1 MKKVLDGFDFTVDRE
16 KYRFTDE
23 DFARMEEALEVETL
37 TEERRQVL
45 QGLCDFY
52 VSFAESWKLAPRSK
66 KIHDRL
72 EKIHKDAG
80 RLIKTLLALHDPKA
94 PDRPARQATIEYL
107 HNAAPEN
114 DWAENGDDLFK
125 FMKQVCGVM
134 EAARDAQKNL
144 PKDKVGRPG
153 DPPLGRL
160 VQDLARFYRHVTGE
174 RPHHGCDPYDDRET
188 PYKGHFFKLVKAFL
202 TPLRDYSERS
212 HLGLGKF
219 IQRTLA
225 ELESKDGTPGKT

>member
-1 MKKVLDGFDFTVDRE
+1 MKKVLDGFDFTVDLE
-16 KYRFTDE
+16 KYRFTDK

-37 TEERRQVL
+37 TEERRQGL
-45 QGLCDFY
+45 QGLCNFY

-125 FMKQVCGVM
+125 FMKQVYGVGK
-134 EAARDAQKNL
+134 AARDAQKIL
-144 PKDKVGRPG
+144 PEDKGGPPG

-160 VQDLARFYRHVTGE
+160 VQDLARFYHHVTGVW
-174 RPHHGCDPYDDRET
+174 PHHGYNPADDLGP
-188 PYKGHFFKLVKAFL
+188 PYKGRFFDFVEAFL

-225 ELESKDGTPGKT
+225 ELESKDGTTDKT

>member
-1 MKKVLDGFDFTVDRE
+1 MKKVLDGFDFTVDWE

-23 DFARMEEALEVETL
+23 DFARMEEALDVETL
-37 TEERRQVL
+37 TEEQRQGL
-45 QGLCDFY
+45 QGLCDIY

-72 EKIHKDAG
+72 EKVREDSK
-80 RLIKTLLALHDPKA
+80 RLYQTLLALHHQDA

-107 HNAAPEN
+107 HKAAPEN

-125 FMKQVCGVM
+125 FMKQVYGVGK
-134 EAARDAQKNL
+134 AARDAQKIL
-144 PKDKVGRPG
+144 PKAKVGRPG
-153 DPPLGRL
+153 DPPLGGL
-160 VQDLARFYRHVTGE
+160 VQDLARFYHHVTGE

-225 ELESKDGTPGKT
+225 ELESKDGTTDKT